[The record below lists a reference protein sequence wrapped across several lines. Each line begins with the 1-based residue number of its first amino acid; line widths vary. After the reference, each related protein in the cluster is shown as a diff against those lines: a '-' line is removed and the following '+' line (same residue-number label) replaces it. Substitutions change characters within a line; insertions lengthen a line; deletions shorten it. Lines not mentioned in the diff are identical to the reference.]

1 MLDPSCKDQLF
12 IKFFMPKIKSWQKR
26 KVKIDK
32 KPLASRAKQYQRHY
46 KEKYVPSGLC
56 EVKEH
61 ALRPIRKPLEAS
73 DHIKSK
79 RKDK

>member
-1 MLDPSCKDQLF
+1 
-12 IKFFMPKIKSWQKR
+12 MPQIKSWQKR
-26 KVKIDK
+26 KVKVDK
-32 KPLASRAKQYQRHY
+32 KPLASRVLYHQLHDE
-46 KEKYVPSGLC
+46 EKDMPSGLC

-61 ALRPIRKPLEAS
+61 ALRPIRKPLKAS